1 MSELLREQL
10 QLLPDY
16 LGRHMLLTIVALA
29 AGTAISMPLSII
41 ASRVDAL
48 RRPLLAAASII
59 QTIPALALLALF
71 VLLLSQIGFVP
82 AVAALILYSM
92 LPVIRNTITGL
103 QNVDENIVQ
112 AARGIGMTE
121 GQILFKVQLPLA
133 MPVILAGVRTAT
145 VWTVGMATLS
155 TPAGATSLGN
165 YIFSGLQT
173 MNYVAL
179 TVGVVSA
186 ALLAIVLDALIGLL
200 ELASRKRT
208 PLLAGAAILALTIVV
223 LGGLWP
229 VLNDAYA
236 ARSRQGQ
243 NRSHV
248 VIGAKG
254 FTEQYI
260 LANLMADRLEASG
273 YTVETLESLGSAI
286 AFEALSTGKIDCYVD
301 YTGTVRANYMKR
313 DDNPGAEAV
322 YAEMK
327 DWLATEHD
335 IYTLGALGF
344 ENAYALAVRHELA
357 EEDHVASIADL
368 APFANQLVMGSDY
381 EFYSRPEWAA
391 VRDAYGLEFK
401 DKRSFDP
408 ALMYQAAQAGQVD
421 VISAFS
427 TDGRIAAYDLVVLRD
442 PEEALLPYDAVILL
456 SSKVAKDKKLIAALQ
471 PLIGQIDDDEMRSA
485 NKMRDVD
492 GDTIA
497 AAVQYLE
504 KHIDE

>member
-1 MSELLREQL
+1 MSEVLREQL

-179 TVGVVSA
+179 TVGVISA

-236 ARSRQGQ
+236 ARSRHGQ
-243 NRSHV
+243 NRSLV

-313 DDNPGAEAV
+313 DDNPGADAV
-322 YAEMK
+322 Y
-327 DWLATEHD
+327 
-335 IYTLGALGF
+335 
-344 ENAYALAVRHELA
+344 
-357 EEDHVASIADL
+357 
-368 APFANQLVMGSDY
+368 
-381 EFYSRPEWAA
+381 
-391 VRDAYGLEFK
+391 
-401 DKRSFDP
+401 
-408 ALMYQAAQAGQVD
+408 
-421 VISAFS
+421 
-427 TDGRIAAYDLVVLRD
+427 
-442 PEEALLPYDAVILL
+442 
-456 SSKVAKDKKLIAALQ
+456 
-471 PLIGQIDDDEMRSA
+471 
-485 NKMRDVD
+485 
-492 GDTIA
+492 
-497 AAVQYLE
+497 
-504 KHIDE
+504 

>member
-286 AFEALSTGKIDCYVD
+286 AFEVLSTGKIDCYVD